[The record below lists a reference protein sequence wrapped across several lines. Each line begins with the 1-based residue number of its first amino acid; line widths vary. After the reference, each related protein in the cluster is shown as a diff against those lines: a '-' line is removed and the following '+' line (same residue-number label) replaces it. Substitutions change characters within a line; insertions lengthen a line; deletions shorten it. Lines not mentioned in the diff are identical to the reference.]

1 METLNFEL
9 TSGWHCWCL
18 LFQVTPAYK
27 YNSFLLHFVSEAACL
42 PLLEKRKV
50 LLTPERLA

>member
-18 LFQVTPAYK
+18 LFQVTTAYK
-27 YNSFLLHFVSEAACL
+27 YNSFLLHFVPEAARL